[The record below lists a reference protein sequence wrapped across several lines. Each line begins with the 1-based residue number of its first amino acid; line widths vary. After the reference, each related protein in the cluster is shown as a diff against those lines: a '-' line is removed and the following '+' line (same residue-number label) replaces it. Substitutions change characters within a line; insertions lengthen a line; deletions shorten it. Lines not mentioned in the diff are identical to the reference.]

1 MKDIADAKRRKRCTI
16 CQLTEPHLWWRSVT
30 LGCCLPTLTPA
41 HKAHQNHSAAKQRQG
56 GWKWDDGRRAIE
68 EYRARNIVGLWA
80 GDRLRV
86 KWVHQGSWG
95 TVCGV
100 WISCVSESRAHMA
113 CAPVQTNVSA
123 TAIVTLATRCFI
135 PWIIRRL
142 SNRCTILHS
151 PNGVPQFTDPKIM
164 RSVT

>member
-1 MKDIADAKRRKRCTI
+1 MNAKLRLIMLSLLGLGILLAATIVDAKRRKRCTI

-80 GDRLRV
+80 GDRFRV
-86 KWVHQGSWG
+86 KWVHQGIG
-95 TVCGV
+95 EIGVC
-100 WISCVSESRAHMA
+100 ESDGM
-113 CAPVQTNVSA
+113 PDLVGGNLENVKSRPA
-123 TAIVTLATRCFI
+123 SSDL
-135 PWIIRRL
+135 P
-142 SNRCTILHS
+142 
-151 PNGVPQFTDPKIM
+151 
-164 RSVT
+164 